1 MKISIE
7 LATEKAIQ
15 IVIMD
20 AIEKGHT
27 DKNELIAYMQ
37 SDAFSNAVQNYVAL
51 FNQAS

>member
-37 SDAFSNAVQNYVAL
+37 SDAFLFFFINYVAL